1 MVRGFCSIAP
11 CLKQGGINV
20 IENFKREILTGLATA
35 LTADELK
42 KVDEVLSIV
51 LSRYEVS
58 GKTTDI
64 VIYTGDLFPEIKA
77 FLVSKSM
84 KGLSKNSLIHYKRI
98 LENFALNIHK
108 DVKSIT
114 ANDIRLYL
122 WSYEKSH
129 NIGKSALDDKRRVL
143 NSFFTWLVRENII
156 DKNPMLQIDPIK
168 FEQKIRE
175 PLTAL
180 ELEQM
185 RNACETPREKALLEM
200 LYSTGCRVSE
210 LINLNK
216 HDIDYTNG
224 RVKVLGKGSK
234 ERYCFLNAKAQL
246 AIKKYIFSREDNNDA
261 LFVSEKQPYN
271 RLGKGSIEKEIKTLG
286 KRADINRDVF
296 PHLLRHTFAT
306 HMLEHGA
313 SLAEVQALLGHE
325 SPQTTMIYAKLNL
338 NKLQAVHQR
347 CII

>member
-1 MVRGFCSIAP
+1 M
-11 CLKQGGINV
+11 
-20 IENFKREILTGLATA
+20 IENFKREVLTGLSTA
-35 LTADELK
+35 LTVEELK
-42 KVDEVLSIV
+42 KVDEVLTIV

-58 GKTTDI
+58 GKSTEI
-64 VIYTGDLFPEIKA
+64 VIYTGDLQPEIKA

-84 KGLSKNSLIHYKRI
+84 KGLSKNSLIHYRRI

-122 WSYEKSH
+122 WSYEKTHS
-129 NIGKSALDDKRRVL
+129 IGKSALDDKRRVL

-156 DKNPMLQIDPIK
+156 DRNPMLQIDPIK
-168 FEQKIRE
+168 FVQKIRE

-185 RNACETPREKALLEM
+185 RNACETLREKALLEM

-216 HDIDYTNG
+216 QDIDYTNG
-224 RVKVLGKGSK
+224 RVKVLGKGNK
-234 ERYCFLNAKAQL
+234 ERYCFINAKAQL
-246 AIKKYIFSREDNNDA
+246 AIKKYIFSRKDNNDA
-261 LFVSEKQPYN
+261 LFVSGKQPYD
-271 RLGKGSIEKEIKTLG
+271 RLGKGAIEKEIKELG
-286 KRADINRDVF
+286 KRAGINREVF

-325 SPQTTMIYAKLNL
+325 SPQTTMIYAKLNIQ
-338 NKLQAVHQR
+338 KLQAVHQR

>member
-1 MVRGFCSIAP
+1 
-11 CLKQGGINV
+11 
-20 IENFKREILTGLATA
+20 
-35 LTADELK
+35 
-42 KVDEVLSIV
+42 
-51 LSRYEVS
+51 
-58 GKTTDI
+58 
-64 VIYTGDLFPEIKA
+64 
-77 FLVSKSM
+77 M
-84 KGLSKNSLIHYKRI
+84 KY
-98 LENFALNIHK
+98 K

-122 WSYEKSH
+122 WSYEKTHS
-129 NIGKSALDDKRRVL
+129 IGKSALDDKRRVL

-156 DKNPMLQIDPIK
+156 DRNPMLQIDPIK
-168 FEQKIRE
+168 FVQKIRE

-185 RNACETPREKALLEM
+185 RNACETLREKALLEM

-216 HDIDYTNG
+216 QDIDYTNG
-224 RVKVLGKGSK
+224 RVKVLGKGNK
-234 ERYCFLNAKAQL
+234 ERYCFINAKAQL
-246 AIKKYIFSREDNNDA
+246 AIKKYIFSRKDNNDA
-261 LFVSEKQPYN
+261 LFVSGKQPYD
-271 RLGKGSIEKEIKTLG
+271 RLGKGAIEKEIKELG
-286 KRADINRDVF
+286 KRAGINREVF

-325 SPQTTMIYAKLNL
+325 SPQTTMIYAKLNIQ
-338 NKLQAVHQR
+338 KLQAVHQR